1 MTYNESSTLL
11 PLRIRMSTGYTNL
24 VFLPA
29 QHWLKR
35 NQALRGAAERS
46 FFTLFDWR
54 TITKKPSIGII
65 TTFYL
70 QTQPAP
76 SSIVN
81 WAYTVPISS
90 PNVAATAFSHIH
102 SFALNAS
109 VIGGKIGFGVSPKPS
124 SFYIS
129 GTYRGDP
136 NTFKSK
142 VSSGNPTDDPS
153 WVRDAES
160 VLIYEHR

>member
-11 PLRIRMSTGYTNL
+11 PLRIRMSTGYTNPVSL
-24 VFLPA
+24 LA
-29 QHWLKR
+29 QPWLKR

-46 FFTLFDWR
+46 FLTLFDWR
-54 TITKKPSIGII
+54 TIAKKPSIGII
-65 TTFYL
+65 TTFYF

-90 PNVAATAFSHIH
+90 PNAAATAFSHIPT
-102 SFALNAS
+102 FALNAS
-109 VIGGKIGFGVSPKPS
+109 VVDGTIGFGVSPKPS

-142 VSSGNPTDDPS
+142 VPPDNANDGPS
-153 WVRDAES
+153 LACDAEAMPT
-160 VLIYEHR
+160 YEHR